1 MTLNAKWITLTSFAA
16 LSLGLAGCSDD
27 SAVPVHVPDDT
38 PVVECIENA
47 CLNDTVLK
55 LCTDGKI
62 SLVNCADNGQV
73 CMNNACILKPADQEP
88 EPQPECT
95 ADTCLDDTTLNKC
108 VDGKIVKQDCSKSD
122 KICSNDACVE
132 KNVEPGPDPEPECTA
147 DACANSIFL
156 NKCVDGNIEQV
167 DCSENGQVCQNDA
180 CVDKPECEAD
190 TCINGITLSKCNNGK
205 PEIVDCSKDD
215 QICDNNA
222 CIPKPACTQ
231 DSCLNGL
238 TLSKCNDGHVEIVDC
253 SANDQVCK
261 NDACVEKPQC
271 EENSCLNSLTLAK
284 CNDGKF
290 EFVDCSKDGK
300 ICSSGKCIK
309 KPVDPVT
316 CDPTAEARCD
326 GTILVTCAPDGYEER
341 IDCTDESKIC
351 DDEAKECVKPA
362 EEKCSSANDG
372 CDGTTVVKCNQ
383 TTGKNERIDCSKQNK
398 VCKSSISDNNVI
410 TVACDWECDD
420 TYETS
425 CVNATTAK
433 VCKDHHVTTETC
445 QGDMS
450 CKAGECVAKSP
461 KEICLE
467 KGMEW
472 NEATQ
477 ECMTPS
483 TPSVVGGACKCLK
496 NCEIT
501 ITGKEIKSMLTST
514 IKTFASDLVDQ
525 IKDTDKIIAPN
536 YFPGKENIEGCDE
549 LAAVVP
555 EGMTLGCFRTSTI
568 TFPKNLTNLIK
579 SLPTSSMKIFFTT
592 LNFSDFIDAEMAAK
606 IKSIAELLE
615 AGISFAAPN
624 GYCLA
629 ATIDIGGTIDAKVTD
644 VPIISSL
651 GIISTNPLDKKNGLV
666 KKINTG
672 DHATVVAN
680 AALVDNYCPAGSTLF
695 SYTLNFDNPVNMPV
709 SIVTISATLK
719 GDIGFDMCLKSCNTD
734 DDCRKDEGYACVELP
749 DGVPAEGQTYDDMPK
764 KKVCFDPANID
775 YFTKMTEDFKPAS

>member
-1 MTLNAKWITLTSFAA
+1 MKDFMDKDFLLETETAKHLFHDYAENLPLVDYHCHIPPKDVYEDVRFDNLAEVWLGGENPDGSFFGDHYKWRLMRSNGINENEIT
-16 LSLGLAGCSDD
+16 G
-27 SAVPVHVPDDT
+27 
-38 PVVECIENA
+38 N
-47 CLNDTVLK
+47 
-55 LCTDGKI
+55 
-62 SLVNCADNGQV
+62 ADNKVRIRKFAEALELAIGNP
-73 CMNNACILKPADQEP
+73 MYHW
-88 EPQPECT
+88 
-95 ADTCLDDTTLNKC
+95 
-108 VDGKIVKQDCSKSD
+108 
-122 KICSNDACVE
+122 SNFELHKFFAVE
-132 KNVEPGPDPEPECTA
+132 
-147 DACANSIFL
+147 
-156 NKCVDGNIEQV
+156 
-167 DCSENGQVCQNDA
+167 
-180 CVDKPECEAD
+180 EA
-190 TCINGITLSKCNNGK
+190 
-205 PEIVDCSKDD
+205 
-215 QICDNNA
+215 
-222 CIPKPACTQ
+222 
-231 DSCLNGL
+231 L
-238 TLSKCNDGHVEIVDC
+238 T
-253 SANDQVCK
+253 
-261 NDACVEKPQC
+261 P
-271 EENSCLNSLTLAK
+271 ENSDRIYDLCAEKLRNDPNMSVRGLIRRSNVAFIGTTDDPIDSLEWHK
-284 CNDGKF
+284 
-290 EFVDCSKDGK
+290 K
-300 ICSSGKCIK
+300 IAE
-309 KPVDPVT
+309 
-316 CDPTAEARCD
+316 DPT
-326 GTILVTCAPDGYEER
+326 ISV
-341 IDCTDESKIC
+341 
-351 DDEAKECVKPA
+351 
-362 EEKCSSANDG
+362 
-372 CDGTTVVKCNQ
+372 
-383 TTGKNERIDCSKQNK
+383 K
-398 VCKSSISDNNVI
+398 VCPSFRPDKAINI
-410 TVACDWECDD
+410 TKPGFAD
-420 TYETS
+420 YIRKLET
-425 CVNATTAK
+425 V
-433 VCKDHHVTTETC
+433 
-445 QGDMS
+445 
-450 CKAGECVAKSP
+450 
-461 KEICLE
+461 
-467 KGMEW
+467 
-472 NEATQ
+472 
-477 ECMTPS
+477 
-483 TPSVVGGACKCLK
+483 
-496 NCEIT
+496 
-501 ITGKEIKSMLTST
+501 TGKEIKSMLTST